1 MVDDQ
6 INIAIRTRETLSK
19 QRNTFKA
26 FQTQM
31 TTLASMIL
39 TVQYK
44 NQNDLSN
51 IFCLRSFSY
60 DKQLDSSH

>member
-39 TVQYK
+39 TVEYK
-44 NQNDLSN
+44 NQNNLSN
-51 IFCLRSFSY
+51 IFF
-60 DKQLDSSH
+60 